1 MITRR
6 RALKIFAAAATV
18 PTASFA
24 QDRRYALGADVSMN
38 LRGPDEITTAARA
51 AAWAEIDRIE
61 DLFSLYKESDLTR
74 LNRDGVLRNP
84 APEFVELLN
93 LCDTLHHATGGRFDP
108 TVQPLWLAHA
118 RGGDV
123 AAARGKTGWHR
134 VEVAD
139 DVVRIADG
147 QSLTLNGIAQGY
159 ATDRVTKVLKG
170 HGLTHALVNIGEYSA
185 LSGPWQLGLSDPA
198 FGQLGQFTL
207 TDRATATS
215 SPAAMR
221 LPDGTAHII
230 DPTGAS
236 DIPQWSTVSV
246 CAPSAAIADGL
257 STALCHATAVEM
269 PLIAARLDVPLTI
282 RLIDLSGNLRTL

>member
-6 RALKIFAAAATV
+6 RALQIFAASATI
-18 PTASFA
+18 PTTTFA
-24 QDRRYALGADVSMN
+24 QDRRFALGADVSMN
-38 LRGPDEITTAARA
+38 LRGPDEITTAARI

-74 LNRDGVLRNP
+74 LNRDGVLRKP
-84 APEFVELLN
+84 APEFAELLQ
-93 LCDTLHHATGGRFDP
+93 LCDTIHRATDGRFDP

-118 RGGDV
+118 QGSDIST
-123 AAARGKTGWHR
+123 ARDNMGWHK
-134 VEVAD
+134 VSVTD
-139 DVVRIADG
+139 DAIQLG
-147 QSLTLNGIAQGY
+147 QGQALTLNGIAQGY
-159 ATDRVTKVLKG
+159 ATDRVTKVLKD
-170 HGLTHALVNIGEYSA
+170 HGLSHALVNIGEYCA

-221 LPDGTAHII
+221 LPDGTAHIL
-230 DPTGAS
+230 DPTGAN

-246 CAPSAAIADGL
+246 CAPSAAMADGL
-257 STALCHATAVEM
+257 STALCHASTNEI